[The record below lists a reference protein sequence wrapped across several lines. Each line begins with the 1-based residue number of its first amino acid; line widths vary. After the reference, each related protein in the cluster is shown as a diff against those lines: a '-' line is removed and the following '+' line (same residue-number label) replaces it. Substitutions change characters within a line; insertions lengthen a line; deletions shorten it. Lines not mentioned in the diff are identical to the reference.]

1 VAVIRRG
8 EARYPQQLNE
18 LQSPPD
24 PLFAIGDLSIV
35 GAGRRLVSIVGTRD
49 ASPYGVRVAAELA
62 KAFVEAGAVVVSG
75 LARGIDSA
83 AHRGALEARGKTVAV
98 LGTGVDVP
106 YPAGNRGLHAEVG
119 VSGLV
124 VSEHEP
130 GTPAGPGCFPRRNR
144 IIAALAEMTVVV
156 EAPYK
161 SGAVNTATQALE
173 LGRTV
178 AAIPGPIDSPRSA
191 GSNLLLRDGAQFIAT
206 VDDALSLMGLS
217 RKVTARAPELEYL
230 ENRVYEAVGA
240 GAGSADALAFRLGL
254 AVRQVIETIG
264 TLELKGLVRVTPD
277 GQVCPSGPFP
287 ALGR

>member
-1 VAVIRRG
+1 VIGRG
-8 EARYPQQLNE
+8 DARYPEQLTE
-18 LQSPPD
+18 LKSPPD
-24 PLFAIGDLSIV
+24 PLYAIGKLSAV
-35 GAGRRLVSIVGTRD
+35 EAGKRLVAIVGTRD
-49 ASPYGVRVAAELA
+49 ASPTGMRVAAELA
-62 KAFVEAGAVVVSG
+62 RAFVEAGAVVVSG

-83 AHRGALEARGKTVAV
+83 AHRGALEGGGETVAV

-106 YPAGNRGLHAEVG
+106 YPAGNRGLHAEVA

-161 SGAVNTATQALE
+161 SGAVNTATHALE

-191 GSNLLLRDGAQFIAT
+191 GSNPLLRDGAQFIST
-206 VDDALSLMGLS
+206 IDDALSLMGLS
-217 RKVTARAPELEYL
+217 RKNTVRAPELEYI
-230 ENRVYEAVGA
+230 ENRVFEAVGA
-240 GAGSADALAFRLGL
+240 GGGSTDALAFRLGMSI
-254 AVRQVIETIG
+254 RQVIEAVG

-287 ALGR
+287 VLGR